1 MINRPS
7 VPPADHKM
15 QQKGGPST
23 DQVVLW
29 ARFLV
34 GAGSSH
40 TEDIKNIICYL
51 HGSQDEVGT
60 TKHNW
65 SALEALQDPQTET
78 GGGYGTRQHF
88 SSPHLDAILRSAV
101 SGHRVSA

>member
-1 MINRPS
+1 M
-7 VPPADHKM
+7 
-15 QQKGGPST
+15 
-23 DQVVLW
+23 
-29 ARFLV
+29 
-34 GAGSSH
+34 
-40 TEDIKNIICYL
+40 

-65 SALEALQDPQTET
+65 SALEALQDPRTET

-101 SGHRVSA
+101 SGHHVTTQFWPEEVGYRNRRHALTDRDTVTR